1 MHMTLHNQNQ
11 NYQKCKYQK
20 LKMTQNN
27 QHEIK
32 FLKRYDKSNANE
44 FENLI
49 EMDGFLFQRI
59 IKKSKNRKLE

>member
-1 MHMTLHNQNQ
+1 
-11 NYQKCKYQK
+11 
-20 LKMTQNN
+20 MTQNN

-32 FLKRYDKSNANE
+32 FLKCYDKSNANE